1 LLLTSWRRH
10 SGLSRLLDKFN
21 RASII
26 KLHSFIIIID
36 RYTSIIMVRRQRM
49 EKMERIQKI
58 VET

>member
-1 LLLTSWRRH
+1 LLLINWHRH
-10 SGLSRLLDKFN
+10 SGLSKLLDKFN

-36 RYTSIIMVRRQRM
+36 RSINNIMVPKQRM